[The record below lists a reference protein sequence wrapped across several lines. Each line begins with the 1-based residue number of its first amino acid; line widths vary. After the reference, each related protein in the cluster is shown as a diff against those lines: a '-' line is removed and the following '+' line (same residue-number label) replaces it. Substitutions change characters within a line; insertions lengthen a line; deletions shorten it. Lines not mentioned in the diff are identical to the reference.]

1 MLPNFPLLVY
11 HTAVFRSLDFLIQ
24 VGFGSTWKEQN
35 PMLRKSLLI
44 FSILCAAILI
54 GCGKTETGNS
64 NTAADNSN
72 KTATS
77 GGSSTTAPSG
87 DKIGIPECD
96 DFIAKYEACVTGKVP
111 EQARAA
117 YQTGLKQW
125 KDSWKQMAANPQT
138 KGTLV
143 AACKQ
148 AREQQETAL
157 KSYGCTW

>member
-1 MLPNFPLLVY
+1 
-11 HTAVFRSLDFLIQ
+11 
-24 VGFGSTWKEQN
+24 
-35 PMLRKSLLI
+35 MLRKSLLV

-54 GCGKTETGNS
+54 GCNKTEMGNS

-72 KTATS
+72 KMATTSSNS
-77 GGSSTTAPSG
+77 GGSSTTASSG

-96 DFIAKYEACVTGKVP
+96 DFLAKYEACVTGKVP

-117 YQTGLKQW
+117 YQTGIKQW
-125 KDSWKQMAANPQT
+125 RDSWKQLAANPQT
-138 KGTLV
+138 KGTL
-143 AACKQ
+143 AATCKQ

>member
-1 MLPNFPLLVY
+1 
-11 HTAVFRSLDFLIQ
+11 
-24 VGFGSTWKEQN
+24 
-35 PMLRKSLLI
+35 MLRKSLLV
-44 FSILCAAILI
+44 FFILCAAILI
-54 GCGKTETGNS
+54 GCSKTETGNS

-72 KTATS
+72 KSGTSTS
-77 GGSSTTAPSG
+77 GTAGTTSSG

-96 DFIAKYEACVTGKVP
+96 DFLAKYEACVSGKVP

-117 YQTGLKQW
+117 YASSLKQW
-125 KDSWKQMAANPQT
+125 KDSWKQLAANPQT
-138 KGTLV
+138 KGSLA